1 MPLNFLKRWMP
12 VAMLAVGTMALPA
25 VAQETSQEAEAKAK
39 QEAKA
44 EQKQSPSDK
53 TGSAT
58 FAVQGQMVIAD
69 GEGNVRIFRP
79 EQGEN
84 GTFVWRSEDGEI
96 GGAVTGVFTGQG
108 DASGILVGP
117 AGKQEVL
124 LRLMDQHG
132 GQQQNQNVEVIV
144 DENGDGNTFLMVSPV
159 LDTDQV
165 LLKIAAG
172 VNEYMIG
179 VSCEP
184 ATDALK
190 AQLDIETGLVVNSVV
205 EDAPA
210 DGVIETHDVL
220 LQAGGSDLNGLE
232 DLVEAVQEAGKG
244 ETELTIT
251 VLRKGR
257 NVEVEVTPQ
266 KRKFDPQGILAQDI
280 QNFDLDIAVPEIILK
295 DGMTLR
301 SLQPGVF
308 EWSTEAPPQ
317 QKNVF
322 RYELKS
328 GPGGDVKIE
337 EVKEVEVGGD
347 ELRAEIEQLRAQLE
361 ALSKQLEKRDR

>member
-1 MPLNFLKRWMP
+1 MQLNFLKRWMP
-12 VAMLAVGTMALPA
+12 VAVLAVGTIALPA
-25 VAQETSQEAEAKAK
+25 VAQETSQEA
-39 QEAKA
+39 EAKA

-108 DASGILVGP
+108 DASGILMGP
-117 AGKQEVL
+117 AGKQKVL
-124 LRLMDQHG
+124 LRLMDQDG
-132 GQQQNQNVEVIV
+132 EQQQNQNVEVIV
-144 DENGDGNTFLMVSPV
+144 DENGDSNTFLMVSPV

-165 LLKIAAG
+165 LLRIAAG

-184 ATDALK
+184 AADALK

-210 DGVIETHDVL
+210 DGVIETHDIL

-266 KRKFDPQGILAQDI
+266 KRKFDPQVLDI
-280 QNFDLDIAVPEIILK
+280 QYQDLDIAVPDLLLK

-308 EWSTEAPPQ
+308 EWSTEAPQQ

-328 GPGGDVKIE
+328 GPGGDVQVE
-337 EVKEVEVGGD
+337 EVEEVEVGGD

-361 ALSKQLEKRDR
+361 ALSKQLKKRDR